1 MNISE
6 FSKKLGCSKD
16 TLRFYDREGLLP
28 AHRADNQYRYYEES
42 DVATAKLILT
52 LRKANLKIEEIRLI
66 TDLVNR
72 PESKVCR
79 TSSLALV
86 IKKRRDFHELKRFYT
101 ELEEISDDVLKN
113 IEMSAPGEE
122 ILASILRIGTAKN

>member
-6 FSKKLGCSKD
+6 FSEKLGCSKD
-16 TLRFYDREGLLP
+16 TLRFYDRECLLP
-28 AHRADNQYRYYEES
+28 AHRADNHYRNYEES
-42 DVATAKLILT
+42 DMDTAKLILT
-52 LRKANLKIEEIRLI
+52 LRKANLKIEEIRQI
-66 TDLVNR
+66 TDLINR

-79 TSSLALV
+79 TGSLALV
-86 IKKRRDFHELKRFYT
+86 TKKRRDFRELKRFYT

-122 ILASILRIGTAKN
+122 ILASILRIGTVKK

>member
-1 MNISE
+1 M
-6 FSKKLGCSKD
+6 
-16 TLRFYDREGLLP
+16 
-28 AHRADNQYRYYEES
+28 
-42 DVATAKLILT
+42 
-52 LRKANLKIEEIRLI
+52 
-66 TDLVNR
+66 
-72 PESKVCR
+72 
-79 TSSLALV
+79 